1 MTATQPGMIP
11 CPSCSRPLALPIES
25 VLTGRAIVCA
35 GCGLEL
41 TAQRDASRD
50 AMDALGNWYE
60 ETASARKAA
69 ASAQVPT
76 AKPPVADLP
85 TPKPR
90 RRPRR

>member
-11 CPSCSRPLALPIES
+11 CPSCSLPLALPIES

-69 ASAQVPT
+69 ASAQAP
-76 AKPPVADLP
+76 AANPPVSNPPA
-85 TPKPR
+85 PKLR

>member
-1 MTATQPGMIP
+1 MATPQPGMIP
-11 CPSCSRPLALPIES
+11 CPSCSQPLALPIES

-41 TAQRDASRD
+41 TAQREASRD

-69 ASAQVPT
+69 VATQAP
-76 AKPPVADLP
+76 AANPPAANVR